1 MTATRR
7 MERSDPPAATVRSRR
22 RLRDRI
28 TAGHLVPV
36 LLGLAAAV
44 LIAIGLGERGST
56 TTIPVAAH
64 PIAVGATVNAGDT
77 RIVTVHSSDTG
88 VLSGILPVSNI
99 GAGWV
104 ATVPIVAGDPITRSE
119 VARAASGT
127 QGLGAMSIPVSVADA
142 DGGAIV
148 AGDVVDVISMNT
160 GGGPQ
165 YVAQRLRVLSVAPSS
180 SSSGVLTTGNGD
192 YYVVV
197 AVDRPTALQVASA
210 LAAGS
215 AGNSSGVLVVRT
227 TGEPP
232 TPTTGGSS

>member
-1 MTATRR
+1 M
-7 MERSDPPAATVRSRR
+7 S
-22 RLRDRI
+22 
-28 TAGHLVPV
+28 
-36 LLGLAAAV
+36 
-44 LIAIGLGERGST
+44 ERGST

-88 VLSGILPVSNI
+88 VLSGILPVSSV

-127 QGLGAMSIPVSVADA
+127 QGLGAMSVPAAVADA
-142 DGGAIV
+142 DGGQIV
-148 AGDVVDVISMNT
+148 AGDLVDVISMNST

-165 YVAQRLRVLSVAPSS
+165 YVAQGLRVLSVAPPS

-197 AVDRPTALQVASA
+197 AVDRPTALRVASA

-227 TGEPP
+227 TGETP